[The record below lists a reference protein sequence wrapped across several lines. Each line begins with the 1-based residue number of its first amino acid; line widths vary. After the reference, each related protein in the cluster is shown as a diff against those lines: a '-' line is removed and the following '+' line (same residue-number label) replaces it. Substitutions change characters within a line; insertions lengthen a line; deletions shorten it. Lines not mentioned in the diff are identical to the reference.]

1 MVLKE
6 VFQVD
11 MGEGH
16 VVEVHYSFVIKSNKR
31 DKDVEISRKQLEEY
45 YHHLFNCTL
54 YNSDPTEDLF
64 NCTLYNSDPTEDI

>member
-54 YNSDPTEDLF
+54 
-64 NCTLYNSDPTEDI
+64 